1 MELSKQKVHV
11 RFRLHTAQWR
21 NADRN
26 LHQLLQVVA
35 PDVKFRSL
43 YLGEPQLHGVLHK
56 VFVST
61 YDESCIVNEQ
71 EEFDRFECR
80 DHGIGQATVE
90 VVDEY
95 YKGLNSCFLKELTEI
110 LSEFSYIT
118 AHSIGL
124 FPEASVLSTL
134 APFADQRFAGP
145 CSV

>member
-1 MELSKQKVHV
+1 MYVSVST
-11 RFRLHTAQWR
+11 RPSGGMP
-21 NADRN
+21 DRN

-90 VVDEY
+90 VVDEHY
-95 YKGLNSCFLKELTEI
+95 EGLNSCFLKELTEI
-110 LSEFSYIT
+110 SSEFSYIT

-124 FPEASVLSTL
+124 LRRRLFYQLLRLLQVNVLRVQVLYRST
-134 APFADQRFAGP
+134 
-145 CSV
+145 CSA